1 MRKMLRQGDILL
13 VEVTTIPKDAK
24 VEKENG
30 NFILAEGEATGH
42 HHQIKQA
49 VGVLL
54 ALGVADRFLQLQKEA
69 KLEHEEHG
77 EIMIP
82 AGNWQVIRQ
91 EEYDPILERR
101 RVLD

>member
-1 MRKMLRQGDILL
+1 MRRIFRQGDVLI
-13 VEVTTIPKDAK
+13 VEVSEIPKDAK
-24 VEKENG
+24 IEKKNG
-30 NFILAEGEATGH
+30 SFILAEGEATGH
-42 HHQIKQA
+42 HHQIKKA

-54 ALGVADRFLQLQKEA
+54 AMGIADRFLQLKKAA
-69 KLEHEEHG
+69 KLQHEEHG

-91 EEYDPILERR
+91 REYDPIQAR